1 MASSTRGSSGVVAAM
16 SRYIG
21 RPWKTAP
28 FASIRS
34 GCAGSAAAAAAGARG
49 SLAGGAAAVPK
60 RVALFVEPSPFT
72 YVCGYKNRFQTLI
85 RYLKEQG
92 TEVLVITP
100 GKGVTFPLV
109 DFSAAVEQPT
119 EFCGAK
125 VVSVFSFGC
134 PFYPSMP
141 MSFCLSPRVWRELQD
156 FKPDVIHC
164 CSPGVMVWAGKLFA
178 LMLNTALVLSYHT
191 HIPKYAHKYG
201 MAYLEPALWN
211 LIKFLHRGVDL
222 TLVTSHAIAAEFEA
236 EGTLQGGQTPEVWR
250 RGVDSDTFNPAF
262 KSAAGRAAL
271 LGGAPDDSPLIVHI
285 GRLGFEKNLEALK
298 EIMPRVLAQVPNAR
312 LAIVGDGPAREFLEG
327 ELKGLPVHFTGMI
340 TGDDLSAAYASAD
353 VFITPSESET
363 LGFVVLEAMASG
375 VPVVAPRAGG
385 IPDIVNRSGENGFLY
400 PAGDVEVAATRLV
413 GLLQDPE
420 LRERVG
426 RAGRAEVENY
436 DWRASVTHLLRNQ
449 YTQAVERRLKA
460 RAHWLHKFFLALQ
473 KFVEALS
480 AILQKPLVPQAGG

>member
-1 MASSTRGSSGVVAAM
+1 MFLSVLILLLPCLTVV
-16 SRYIG
+16 
-21 RPWKTAP
+21 T
-28 FASIRS
+28 
-34 GCAGSAAAAAAGARG
+34 
-49 SLAGGAAAVPK
+49 GGAGVLEGADIDPDCKADQ
-60 RVALFVEPSPFT
+60 
-72 YVCGYKNRFQTLI
+72 CGTLYLLKDTDEEVGLYKGTHEKVKGAKEVR
-85 RYLKEQG
+85 KEQG

-285 GRLGFEKNLEALK
+285 GRLGFEKNLEAL
-298 EIMPRVLAQVPNAR
+298 
-312 LAIVGDGPAREFLEG
+312 
-327 ELKGLPVHFTGMI
+327 TG
-340 TGDDLSAAYASAD
+340 S
-353 VFITPSESET
+353 
-363 LGFVVLEAMASG
+363 
-375 VPVVAPRAGG
+375 
-385 IPDIVNRSGENGFLY
+385 PDINPLCCQSIKK
-400 PAGDVEVAATRLV
+400 
-413 GLLQDPE
+413 
-420 LRERVG
+420 
-426 RAGRAEVENY
+426 
-436 DWRASVTHLLRNQ
+436 HLKN
-449 YTQAVERRLKA
+449 
-460 RAHWLHKFFLALQ
+460 
-473 KFVEALS
+473 S
-480 AILQKPLVPQAGG
+480 S